1 MEARPEAVR
10 IPAGPVEL
18 DADLVPPKTGRGVV
32 LFAHGSGSGRK
43 SPRNREV
50 AERLHTRGFGTLLLD
65 LLARAEVPVDEVT
78 GEYRF
83 NIELLTER
91 LLAATDWL
99 VDRPGGKRWSLGYF
113 GASTG
118 GAVAMA
124 GAAQRARVVKAI
136 VLRGARTDLGDR
148 WAAKVRCP
156 TLVLVGGDDPQVLEL
171 NQRSLELLQCEKQ
184 LVVVPGASHLFEE
197 PGALDRVAALTV
209 EWFDRH
215 LRSTGP

>member
-1 MEARPEAVR
+1 MGARPEAVR
-10 IPAGPVEL
+10 IPAGSVEL
-18 DADLVPPKTGRGVV
+18 DADLVSPAPGRGVV

-50 AERLHTRGFGTLLLD
+50 AERLHARGIGTLLLD
-65 LLARAEVPVDEVT
+65 LLARAEVPVDEAT
-78 GEYRF
+78 REYRF
-83 NIELLTER
+83 NIELLSER

-99 VDRPGGKRWSLGYF
+99 VDRPGYKRLPLGYF

-118 GAVAMA
+118 GAVAMF
-124 GAAQRARVVKAI
+124 GAAQRAQVVKAI

-148 WAAKVRCP
+148 WAPQVRCP
-156 TLVLVGGDDPQVLEL
+156 TLVLVGGEDPQVLRL
-171 NQRSLELLQCEKQ
+171 NERSLALLRCEKK

-197 PGALDRVAALTV
+197 PGALERVAELTV

-215 LRSTGP
+215 LRAT